1 MRKEQSPLCS
11 FCIDRILLPGVALL
25 QLFHG
30 TLVQLVTL
38 IKEVANFIK
47 GKIEEMTWP
56 LWQSLSIKRED
67 DSYEVLLW
75 FSDTSNV

>member
-1 MRKEQSPLCS
+1 MDRK
-11 FCIDRILLPGVALL
+11 LLPGVALL

-30 TLVQLVTL
+30 TLAQLVTL

-56 LWQSLSIKRED
+56 LWQTL
-67 DSYEVLLW
+67 
-75 FSDTSNV
+75 